1 MINYVSIDIPR
12 NRLKKIGRK
21 IVLEQ
26 IEDYN
31 NLSKY
36 QIINK
41 YLYLT
46 SIASISNETILKY
59 GLTKAELCSSKVE
72 SIYDKIKDILP
83 TNKETR
89 TFAIKVDRKGDH
101 KFTSTELARELAGS
115 VFDLFPKIEVDL
127 KNPELIVH
135 VKVLNNK
142 SLMYTEKR

>member
-1 MINYVSIDIPR
+1 MINYISTNIPK
-12 NRLKKIGRK
+12 NRLKKIGQK

-26 IEDYN
+26 IKNHN

-36 QIINK
+36 QIFNK

-46 SIASISNETILKY
+46 SVDFISKEIINEY
-59 GLTKAELCSSKVE
+59 GLTKAKLCPSKVE
-72 SIYDKIKDILP
+72 SIYENIKDVLSVAE
-83 TNKETR
+83 KAK
-89 TFAIKVDRKGDH
+89 TFAIKVERKGDH

-115 VFDLFPKIEVDL
+115 VFDLFPKIQVDL

-142 SLMYTEKR
+142 SILYTEKR

>member
-1 MINYVSIDIPR
+1 MINYVSINIPK

-26 IEDYN
+26 IEN
-31 NLSKY
+31 HNILSKY
-36 QIINK
+36 QILNK

-46 SIASISNETILKY
+46 SIDPISKETKHKY
-59 GLTKAELCSSKVE
+59 RLTKAKLCSSNIDIIYDNIKDVLPAAEKIKTFAVKVE
-72 SIYDKIKDILP
+72 
-83 TNKETR
+83 
-89 TFAIKVDRKGDH
+89 RKGEH

-115 VFDLFPKIEVDL
+115 VFDLFPKIQVDL

-142 SLMYTEKR
+142 SILYTEKR